1 VQGFTNVSNLCFDV
15 LSLEYYTSI
24 AFANGSVY
32 WAGYPGYLNQSG
44 TDLTSF
50 TLAGSGQVGFSVFN
64 TIFAGDEVTTWGHD

>member
-1 VQGFTNVSNLCFDV
+1 
-15 LSLEYYTSI
+15 
-24 AFANGSVY
+24 VY

-64 TIFAGDEVTTWGHD
+64 TIFAGDEVTTWGHDLGDNLGRNTTKIY